1 MKEFIVDS
9 YSMISVLATNNA
21 MLVMLVV
28 LLSLIGYKL
37 SKFMGLIKNL
47 VGLGLFLGVIYY
59 LPINDRLNKDLLNLA
74 ASVKENHVINS
85 EFEKYRNMI
94 CSESDRINLWEYK
107 QLSDAFVKDVDKQL
121 KKKKMFSINDEE
133 VCNVKNRRS
142 AQ

>member
-47 VGLGLFLGVIYY
+47 VGV
-59 LPINDRLNKDLLNLA
+59 
-74 ASVKENHVINS
+74 
-85 EFEKYRNMI
+85 
-94 CSESDRINLWEYK
+94 
-107 QLSDAFVKDVDKQL
+107 
-121 KKKKMFSINDEE
+121 
-133 VCNVKNRRS
+133 S
-142 AQ
+142 AH

>member
-28 LLSLIGYKL
+28 LVSLIGYTL

-59 LPINDRLNKDLLNLA
+59 LSLI
-74 ASVKENHVINS
+74 HI
-85 EFEKYRNMI
+85 
-94 CSESDRINLWEYK
+94 
-107 QLSDAFVKDVDKQL
+107 
-121 KKKKMFSINDEE
+121 
-133 VCNVKNRRS
+133 
-142 AQ
+142 

>member
-47 VGLGLFLGVIYY
+47 VGLGLFLGYI
-59 LPINDRLNKDLLNLA
+59 
-74 ASVKENHVINS
+74 
-85 EFEKYRNMI
+85 
-94 CSESDRINLWEYK
+94 
-107 QLSDAFVKDVDKQL
+107 LSANQ
-121 KKKKMFSINDEE
+121 
-133 VCNVKNRRS
+133 R
-142 AQ
+142 

>member
-9 YSMISVLATNNA
+9 YSMISVLSTNNA

-74 ASVKENHVINS
+74 ESVKENHVINS

-94 CSESDRINLWEYK
+94 CSESDKINLWEYK
-107 QLSDAFVKDVDKQL
+107 QLSDAFIKDVDKQL
-121 KKKKMFSINDEE
+121 EEKKMFSINNDEIF
-133 VCNVKNRRS
+133 NVKNICGS
-142 AQ
+142 

>member
-9 YSMISVLATNNA
+9 YSMILVLATNNA

-94 CSESDRINLWEYK
+94 CSESDKINLWEYK
-107 QLSDAFVKDVDKQL
+107 QLSDAFIKDVDKQL
-121 KKKKMFSINDEE
+121 EEKKMFSINNDEIF
-133 VCNVKNRRS
+133 NVKNICGS
-142 AQ
+142 

>member
-47 VGLGLFLGVIYY
+47 VGLGFSWGLYI
-59 LPINDRLNKDLLNLA
+59 
-74 ASVKENHVINS
+74 
-85 EFEKYRNMI
+85 I
-94 CSESDRINLWEYK
+94 CQSTID
-107 QLSDAFVKDVDKQL
+107 
-121 KKKKMFSINDEE
+121 
-133 VCNVKNRRS
+133 
-142 AQ
+142 

>member
-94 CSESDRINLWEYK
+94 CSESDKINLWEYK
-107 QLSDAFVKDVDKQL
+107 QLSDAFIKDVDKLQNQHL
-121 KKKKMFSINDEE
+121 LEHPFSSKLDTLIDLYLN
-133 VCNVKNRRS
+133 
-142 AQ
+142 